1 MNQYTRR
8 SAETVRKMIEFIN
21 TYVIGAA
28 LPALL
33 AAAGVFLGV
42 GTRVWSPRVFGA
54 GVRSLFEKGQTNG
67 AVSPLRA
74 LSVAL
79 AGTLGVGNIVG
90 VSAAI
95 WWGGAGAVF
104 WMWLSALLAAPLK
117 YAETVL
123 GVKFRRRDGERLR
136 GGAPLYKKSVC
147 GTQATSSRSVSRRA
161 VFPALHRGR
170 AQHGLRRSGECCRRG
185 YGRCVR
191 A

>member
-104 WMWLSALLAAPLK
+104 WMWTLLFDVPHTRYSKAQLDYAAEDLDFYRLEQGYALGCAA
-117 YAETVL
+117 V
-123 GVKFRRRDGERLR
+123 RRF
-136 GGAPLYKKSVC
+136 
-147 GTQATSSRSVSRRA
+147 T
-161 VFPALHRGR
+161 
-170 AQHGLRRSGECCRRG
+170 
-185 YGRCVR
+185 
-191 A
+191 

>member
-8 SAETVRKMIEFIN
+8 GAETVRKMIEFIN

-136 GGAPLYKKSVC
+136 GGAPLYIKKRLRNASYLVSERFSARC
-147 GTQATSSRSVSRRA
+147 FPCSASRT
-161 VFPALHRGR
+161 
-170 AQHGLRRSGECCRRG
+170 RSAWAASFR
-185 YGRCVR
+185 
-191 A
+191 